1 MEPLR
6 SSTPNRF
13 PRPATIAYEECAWLL
28 TLHVSGCRSSAW
40 CAAPGGVGAPAGRPA
55 HRGAPTGVVRSGADL
70 RIGVGERCV
79 GEVRSPPPTT
89 PTSRGPCAPR
99 PLDAVFQHCN
109 TPGNASDEHHIS
121 PRESRFSTGCS
132 HSATPTPQSPRAT
145 PAPPAPTARPLLP
158 RARSRLRPISARPIP
173 HPGRAPIN
181 TLPTPLSTDHPP
193 NTTYRGRARMPPRGV
208 VLSSNTGHRA
218 ANAPEPSTTHAA
230 QRAPVARGSPR
241 GPHTIPPRSPR

>member
-1 MEPLR
+1 MPGGVE
-6 SSTPNRF
+6 
-13 PRPATIAYEECAWLL
+13 
-28 TLHVSGCRSSAW
+28 
-40 CAAPGGVGAPAGRPA
+40 AAARGRQPYWAGTGGGVGATAVRGRQPYWAGTGGGVEATARGKRRTCAAASASSVGLRPP
-55 HRGAPTGVVRSGADL
+55 HL
-70 RIGVGERCV
+70 RKAA
-79 GEVRSPPPTT
+79 TT
-89 PTSRGPCAPR
+89 PTSRGPCTPR

-121 PRESRFSTGCS
+121 PREDRFSTGCS

-181 TLPTPLSTDHPP
+181 TLPTPLSTDHAP

-208 VLSSNTGHRA
+208 VLCSNTGHRA